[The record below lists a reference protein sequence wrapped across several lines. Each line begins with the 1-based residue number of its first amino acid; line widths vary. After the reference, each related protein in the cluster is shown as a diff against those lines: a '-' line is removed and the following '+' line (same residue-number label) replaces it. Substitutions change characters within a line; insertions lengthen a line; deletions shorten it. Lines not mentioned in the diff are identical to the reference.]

1 MDIRADEAKNISDLI
16 TTWLTDEKN
25 ELEVTFGENHVV
37 DSNTFL
43 SVAQYL
49 RTKGFEFEPQDDY
62 LNIITPSIRFTLHG
76 LGVIEQYC
84 TDNSLDGKMYEAI
97 IKESA
102 RNKLDIDEYN
112 IRFKLQRENKL
123 TDDDPRVADMIKHW
137 KTQKKAFRMIR
148 RWSFRGKGIRVDM
161 SMIRQSPT
169 EPNGGFVWYNKFTDA
184 QLPKQLVRYEI
195 EVELL
200 HNTQHTTTEK
210 AALSALIAGV
220 GEVLRA
226 IQKNVLLIRKSV
238 ANQVRAE
245 YGKLVNTGAFRGVN
259 PVTLLRQN
267 MEDTVTEDIPNIRTG
282 YNVTDKAD
290 GLRAMGFVNSV
301 GELYLIDQSL
311 NVYRTG
317 LVDEE
322 YANSLLDGEWVTRL
336 HNEDP
341 TNRYLIF
348 DVYVYKSKKVSDL
361 PFFTAVDVDPE
372 NPISRYIYLVL
383 FKQHKFTIITRLKD
397 THQVP
402 IVSVNNQLQVIVK
415 EFEIAEAGLD
425 IFKKCKTVLN
435 KQTLYN
441 TDGLII
447 TTNSLPIP
455 EESGKRFNE
464 QFKWK
469 PAKDNTIDFLV
480 TFEKDGSTQQDKIT
494 STVDTKTGL
503 PIQYKTLRLYVGT
516 RQNTNFRDI
525 ILQQHPLKQQ
535 MYLRPNLFYP
545 AEYPNPFA
553 NTCYRYIQKDMNA
566 NEYYVMTED
575 TKEPIQHNSIVE
587 MRYEIGNDDGWQ
599 WVPTRIRH
607 DKTERLHRQQSKIGK
622 VDYSKTMNYVDVANS
637 VWDSIHNP
645 ITEFMIS
652 TGAEAP
658 SELEMEAR
666 MASMVDSTSGMSKK
680 YYEQNVSKSDKRKVQ
695 NLLDFH
701 NKYIKNTCLIKR
713 ALNPGKT
720 LLDIACGR
728 GGDINKWIEAK
739 AGYIFG
745 IDIAENN
752 ILHPED
758 GAYERYVGRI
768 RNMSHPEHA
777 TKMVFAVGDSSK
789 NIVTGEAGAS
799 HLDKILMQSI
809 FGKYPPDSTPPPYIT
824 RTIRQVFYKGADVV
838 ACMFAIHYFFKN
850 MDTLHGLLQN
860 LSETVKVGGHFIG
873 CCFDGDTVFR
883 NLASIE
889 TNYCMEGKKDGT
901 QIWSIRKDYTASE
914 FLPNESSV
922 GLPISVNFISIGST
936 YTEYLVSFPFLVEKL
951 KAIGLELVESKLFET
966 SHYDAQD
973 SKQFYNMSDSEKAYS
988 YMNRWFIFKRIEVD
1002 VSGAIVQGEIPM
1014 PPIPSDADIAR
1025 SKFYRTFE
1033 KTLIDADPEYE
1044 KFITVESSN
1053 YSVLK
1058 PWHKKQVQQALVEW
1072 FPDARDVKL
1081 IVDGTTHI
1089 GVDAVHFARVYPH
1102 AEIHACEIVPEIAV
1116 ALQLNIRNLNV
1127 PNVLPH
1133 VVDISL
1139 WNPEDITS
1147 WSTQTQVDILFVD
1160 PPWGG
1165 KGYDKVPK
1173 LDLYLEEELE
1183 EGQLHNSAKN
1193 VKVLLAKWLDSGFI
1207 GNVIIKVPKN
1217 YNMDGLPNYVE
1228 KDIYDAR
1235 PKKGGKLD
1243 YKMLWF
1249 KGNVLTPANRAKKI
1263 NEHVS
1268 RRVTTAAA
1276 TLANP
1281 SKAIIQPI
1289 MESEED
1295 MNPPFVFGPFDRQP
1309 KDNTTNMALWNTL
1322 STATSPA
1329 DIKELPSTAGIWLD
1343 MSAQFILPDVVD
1355 DMEPLIKASVFS
1367 ENNPKNFRKYIESYT
1382 STLQQYMYDNPEDTR
1397 MRVYPTMDYYMTAMK
1412 IAFTEKAQKPTN
1424 VALFMTIGPYFKK
1437 FGIPLE
1443 EHVDYSNSYFKKII
1457 KQYDKL
1463 YSNINTTEG
1472 INNIQYKEELW
1483 SAAKDVF
1490 VSFIITFRLQYDPL
1504 FGRIIYFLKEHGHM
1518 VSYDS
1523 NKRDSELER
1532 TETGIMIANIINN
1545 LTLDEMQF
1553 VYQNTLPLP
1562 QQEDVAEEVAEEEP
1576 AAAATVIPSLP
1587 VLEERAELSLTKPVT
1602 NKSTAVTEAPAAD
1615 TTAPV
1620 PRKIAS
1626 FKKKATTT
1634 AASAMAAPAAAAPE
1648 APTMAAPAADT
1659 TAAPTAAA
1667 PTMAAPA
1674 ADSTAHVPRKIVS
1687 SKKKKTN
1694 IDATAA
1700 PSAPEAAAAA
1710 AVTPP
1715 PNIKFKST
1723 KKVQKP

>member
-1 MDIRADEAKNISDLI
+1 MDIRADEAKDISNLI
-16 TTWLTDEKN
+16 TTWLTDEKY

-49 RTKGFEFEPQDDY
+49 RTKGFDTDPQDDY

-102 RNKLDIDEYN
+102 RDKLDIDEYN

-123 TDDDPRVADMIKHW
+123 TDDEPRVADMIKQW

-200 HNTQHTTTEK
+200 HDRYTTTER
-210 AALSALIAGV
+210 AALSALIAGA

-238 ANQVRAE
+238 ASQVRAE
-245 YGKLVNTGAFRGVN
+245 YTKLANTGAFRGVN

-267 MEDTVTEDIPNIRTG
+267 MEDTVTENIPNIRSG

-311 NVYRTG
+311 NIYRTG
-317 LVDEE
+317 LVDAE
-322 YANSLLDGEWVTRL
+322 YANSLLDGEWVTQL
-336 HNEDP
+336 HNEEP
-341 TNRYLIF
+341 TNRYLVF
-348 DVYVYKSKKVSDL
+348 DIYVFKSKKVSDL
-361 PFFTAVDVDPE
+361 PFFTADDVDPE
-372 NPISRYIYLVL
+372 NPISRYIYLIL
-383 FKQHKFTIITRLKD
+383 FKQHNFTIITRLKD

-415 EFEIAEAGLD
+415 DFEIAEEAGLN
-425 IFKKCKTVLN
+425 IFKKCQTVLN
-435 KQTLYN
+435 KPTLYN

-480 TFEKDGSTQQDKIT
+480 TFEKDGGTQQDKIT

-516 RQNTNFRDI
+516 RQNTNFRDM
-525 ILQQHPLKQQ
+525 ILQQQPLKQQ
-535 MYLRPNLFYP
+535 MYLLRPNLFYP

-553 NTCYRYIQKDMNA
+553 NTCYRYIQKDMNT
-566 NEYYVMTED
+566 NEFYVMTED

-607 DKTERLHRQQSKIGK
+607 DKTERLHRQQAKTGK

-658 SELEMEAR
+658 SELEMQAR

-713 ALNPGKT
+713 ALKPGKT

-768 RNMSHPEHA
+768 KNMSHPEHA

-809 FGKYPPDSTPPPYIT
+809 FGKYPPDSTPPPYIA
-824 RTIRQVFYKGADVV
+824 RTIRQVFHKGADVV

-860 LSETVKVGGHFIG
+860 LLETVKVGGHFIG
-873 CCFDGDTVFR
+873 CCFDGDAVFR
-883 NLASIE
+883 NLAPIE
-889 TNYCMEGKKDGT
+889 TNYCLEGKKDGT

-966 SHYDAQD
+966 SHYDAQN
-973 SKQFYNMSDSEKAYS
+973 SKQYYNMSDSENAYS

-1002 VSGAIVQGEIPM
+1002 VSSAIVQGEIPM

-1025 SKFYRTFE
+1025 SKFYRKFE

-1058 PWHKKQVQQALVEW
+1058 PWHKTQVQKALVEW
-1072 FPDARDVKL
+1072 FPDAQDVKL

-1089 GVDAVHFARVYPH
+1089 GVDAVHFARVYPG
-1102 AEIHACEIVPEIAV
+1102 AEIHACEIVPEIAI

-1127 PNVLPH
+1127 PNVIPH

-1183 EGQLHNSAKN
+1183 EGQLHNPAKN
-1193 VKVLLAKWLDSGFI
+1193 VKVLLAKWLESGFI

-1217 YNMDGLPNYVE
+1217 YNMDGLPDYVE
-1228 KDIYDAR
+1228 KEIYDAR

-1249 KGNVLTPANRAKKI
+1249 KGNVLPPANRAKKI

-1309 KDNTTNMALWNTL
+1309 KDINTNMALWNTL

-1329 DIKELPSTAGIWLD
+1329 VIKELPSTAGIWLD

-1355 DMEPLIKASVFS
+1355 NMEPLIKASVFS
-1367 ENNPKNFRKYIESYT
+1367 ENNSDKFRAYCESYT
-1382 STLQQYMYDNPEDTR
+1382 STLQQYMYDNPDDTR
-1397 MRVYPTMDYYMTAMK
+1397 MRIYPTMDYYMTAMK

-1424 VALFMTIGPYFKK
+1424 VALFTTSGPYFKK
-1437 FGIPLE
+1437 FGIPDE
-1443 EHVDYSNSYFKKII
+1443 EVDYSNSYFKKTI
-1457 KQYDKL
+1457 KQYEKL
-1463 YSNINTTEG
+1463 YSKINTTEG

-1490 VSFIITFRLQYDPL
+1490 VSFIITFRLQYDSL
-1504 FGRIIYFLKEHGHM
+1504 FGRIIYFLKEHGHT

-1523 NKRDSELER
+1523 NNRDSELER

-1553 VYQNTLPLP
+1553 VYQNPLPLP
-1562 QQEDVAEEVAEEEP
+1562 QQEDVAEDVAEEEP
-1576 AAAATVIPSLP
+1576 AAAVIPSLP
-1587 VLEERAELSLTKPVT
+1587 VLEERVELPLTKPVT
-1602 NKSTAVTEAPAAD
+1602 NKSTVVTEAPATDTTAPVPRKIASSKKKVNSAVAAPAAPTMAAPAAD

-1626 FKKKATTT
+1626 FKKKANI
-1634 AASAMAAPAAAAPE
+1634 AAAPAAPPSAPAAPE
-1648 APTMAAPAADT
+1648 APPAAP
-1659 TAAPTAAA
+1659 
-1667 PTMAAPA
+1667 
-1674 ADSTAHVPRKIVS
+1674 V
-1687 SKKKKTN
+1687 
-1694 IDATAA
+1694 
-1700 PSAPEAAAAA
+1700 AAAATVA
-1710 AVTPP
+1710 TAPP
-1715 PNIKFKST
+1715 KIKFKST
-1723 KKVQKP
+1723 KNVQKP